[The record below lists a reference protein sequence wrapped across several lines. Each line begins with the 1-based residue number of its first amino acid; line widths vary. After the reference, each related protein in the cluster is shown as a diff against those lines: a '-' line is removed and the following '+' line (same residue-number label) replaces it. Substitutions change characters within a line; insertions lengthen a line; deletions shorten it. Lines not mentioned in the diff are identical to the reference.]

1 MTPVKQGKYEFKKDS
16 LISVRKQMGLSQ
28 GEMADLLGVPA
39 NTLSRWE
46 LGSTT
51 PDAKHLA
58 AFYSVA
64 KEHGITPAFFG
75 LQGNVKPF
83 QYNLIVIWD
92 FQTTG
97 SPALWVQYAHDTIM
111 SELKKRFGGM
121 IPIFKAFTH
130 PTQAE
135 AAKVLKSLDWRIT
148 EEENEAFDYIV
159 EDAKSDSGH
168 NPESTVL
175 VLISSDNGFA
185 DLIEELKSKG
195 VQVFVISPQTYNN
208 KLVEKVGPANS
219 IPWYPVYSE
228 QPKRPLKGVPGLNY
242 WVNPP
247 LG

>member
-16 LISVRKQMGLSQ
+16 LINVRKQMGISQ
-28 GEMADLLGVPA
+28 SKMAELLGVPA

-46 LGSTT
+46 LGTTT

-64 KEHGITPAFFG
+64 KEYGITVSFFG

-97 SPALWVQYAHDTIM
+97 SPAPWVQYAHDAIM
-111 SELKKRFGGM
+111 SEFKKRFAGM

-130 PTQAE
+130 PTQTE

-148 EEENEAFDYIV
+148 EGGNEVYDYIV

-168 NPESTVL
+168 NPESSVL
-175 VLISSDNGFA
+175 VLISSDNGFI

-195 VQVFVISPQTYNN
+195 VQVYIVSPQTFNN
-208 KLVEKVGPANS
+208 KLIQTVGPANS

-228 QPKRPLKGVPGLNY
+228 QPKRPLKDVPGFSY
-242 WVNPP
+242 W
-247 LG
+247 LTQH